1 MGKKLQF
8 VRRLFRRG
16 RSADTGGGHAG
27 RDNDDR
33 DSADTWTTSG
43 TSTSLSPSSIGAGET
58 FGNIALKNSSGV
70 YLGSSTHTHF
80 HGPVTQVVA
89 RSRLPPVVQGRAHD
103 QQALLPPAAT
113 QDQQHLHDAQRPG
126 QQPELHATVALD
138 LWNELCCVSTAVEV
152 IILLFSIMFVVTM
165 HVTLGPSSSEEEY
178 TATTTATAVWT
189 PNAPNEDYN
198 STATQSAIPSSH
210 PRSDSDLSLNCL
222 FLLLIC
228 FYLWGQN
235 TGNQYFLTISGTE
248 YRALQHAEYM
258 GHNGFH
264 RRGGQPRNNQIANN
278 RNRRPAFQNYD
289 WQY

>member
-1 MGKKLQF
+1 MAQRNNNTNKETNVTFGSTRSNKSCLTKTNTNCRGEVKDTTKSGPAETAAQPADGMSGNGTGPHSF

-138 LWNELCCVSTAVEV
+138 LWNGKRTGPVGLSRYCKSREETVSGAESGSIPKGGTPLFKQQKDMSSIFSILQKDARVSFTAV
-152 IILLFSIMFVVTM
+152 
-165 HVTLGPSSSEEEY
+165 
-178 TATTTATAVWT
+178 
-189 PNAPNEDYN
+189 
-198 STATQSAIPSSH
+198 
-210 PRSDSDLSLNCL
+210 
-222 FLLLIC
+222 
-228 FYLWGQN
+228 
-235 TGNQYFLTISGTE
+235 
-248 YRALQHAEYM
+248 
-258 GHNGFH
+258 
-264 RRGGQPRNNQIANN
+264 
-278 RNRRPAFQNYD
+278 
-289 WQY
+289 